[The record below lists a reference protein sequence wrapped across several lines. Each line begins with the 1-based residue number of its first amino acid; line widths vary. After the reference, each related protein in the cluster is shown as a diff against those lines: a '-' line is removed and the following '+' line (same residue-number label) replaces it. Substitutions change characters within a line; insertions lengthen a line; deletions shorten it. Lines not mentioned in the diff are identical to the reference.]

1 LAKLGARRHI
11 ILKERLM
18 AAGGTAACAINDLRE
33 IVRKSDGAWH
43 IRK

>member
-18 AAGGTAACAINDLRE
+18 AAGGTAACATSHLRE
-33 IVRKSDGAWH
+33 IVLKSVGAWH
-43 IRK
+43 IRN